1 MPPQRDDSD
10 LARAARLYFIDGL
23 SQKEVA
29 QEMQTTRSN
38 VSRMLTAARA
48 RGVVQIRINDPSGRD
63 EALEQQLVQQFG
75 LSEAL
80 VARFEPGNPSDRRA
94 GELGAR
100 WLVNQLRDGQKLS
113 LSWGTSLQKLVWSVT
128 SDRSVDVEIL
138 QLVGGL
144 SPMSTA
150 PTGQEMLRELAV
162 RLGAHYRYL
171 HSPALL
177 DRPEAVALL
186 GAEAS
191 ISEALAAARQSDIA
205 LVGIG
210 SFGYGSSEIVVE
222 QMRLS
227 PEERAELLAA
237 KPVGDICA
245 RFYDADGTPF
255 LGAANDRVLAITLE
269 ELKQIPTVVGVAT
282 GREKAPGLLGALR
295 GGLLD
300 VLCCDVPAARG
311 VLEMAR
317 HYS

>member
-48 RGVVQIRINDPSGRD
+48 RGVVEIRIHDPSGRD
-63 EALEQQLVQQFG
+63 DALEHQLVEQFG

-94 GELGAR
+94 GELGAQ
-100 WLVNQLRDGQKLS
+100 WLVDRIHDGQRVS
-113 LSWGTSLQKLVWSVT
+113 LSWGTSLQKLVWAVT
-128 SDRSVDVEIL
+128 ADRSVDVEIL

-150 PTGQEMLRELAV
+150 ITGQEMLRELAV
-162 RLGAHYRYL
+162 RLGARYRYL
-171 HSPALL
+171 HSPAVL
-177 DRPEAVALL
+177 DRAEAVELL

-191 ISEALAAARQSDIA
+191 IAEALAAARRSDIA

-210 SFGYGSSEIVVE
+210 SFGHGSSEIVVE

-237 KPVGDICA
+237 APVGDICA
-245 RFYDADGTPF
+245 RFYDADGRSF
-255 LGAANDRVLAITLE
+255 LGAANDRVLGITLD
-269 ELKQIPTVVGVAT
+269 ELREIPTVVGVAT

-300 VLCCDVPAARG
+300 VICCDVPAARG

-317 HYS
+317 RYS